1 MTDGHEV
8 ALRRAARLT
17 AATVL
22 WNLSVGGASVATAVA
37 TGSLSLIGF
46 GINAVVDSAAS
57 SLLVWRFRA
66 AAAGHAERA
75 ARVEHLALRV
85 AGAAFTV
92 VAVYLSVQAVRSL
105 ATGAHASTS
114 TFGIVEAVAALAVLP
129 YLAVAKY
136 RLSRQLHSRALR
148 ADSLLTASG
157 IALAAVA
164 LASLLLVR
172 ATGWRTADPVGAVLI
187 AAALLWQGS
196 RSLRGR

>member
-8 ALRRAARLT
+8 ALRRAARLA
-17 AATVL
+17 AATAL

-92 VAVYLSVQAVRSL
+92 VAIYLSAQAVRSL
-105 ATGAHASTS
+105 ATGAHASTRHSGSSRRLRRSRYCPTSRWPS
-114 TFGIVEAVAALAVLP
+114 TGPRVSCTAARSA
-129 YLAVAKY
+129 
-136 RLSRQLHSRALR
+136 RI
-148 ADSLLTASG
+148 AS
-157 IALAAVA
+157 
-164 LASLLLVR
+164 
-172 ATGWRTADPVGAVLI
+172 
-187 AAALLWQGS
+187 
-196 RSLRGR
+196 